1 MGGPI
6 QAKAE
11 TMSEHNPPE
20 HSAGPSVI
28 LPARKLGVMAR
39 LRNYFFTGLVVAAPI
54 GLTVYI
60 TRWFVELIDTWF
72 VPLIPAQYQPDTV
85 LPFDIPGL
93 GLVIAVILLT
103 LLGAFTAN
111 FFGRAILNFAE
122 RLVDRMPVVRSIYGA
137 IKQIFETV
145 ISQSTTSFRD
155 VGMIEYPR
163 KGIYTIVFVT
173 SQTQAHLGLR
183 YGLDL
188 ISVFLPTTPNPTS
201 GFLLYVPRED
211 VTILDMT
218 IEEGAKLIISAG
230 LVEPKKLPVKV
241 PDNAVAASQT
251 EGS

>member
-1 MGGPI
+1 MLQGRQ
-6 QAKAE
+6 QAIW
-11 TMSEHNPPE
+11 TTNNGRSTPMSEGKSPDN
-20 HSAGPSVI
+20 GPTVI
-28 LPARKLGVMAR
+28 LPPRKTGVMAR

-54 GLTVYI
+54 GLTLYI

-72 VPLIPAQYQPDTV
+72 VPLIPARFQPDTV

-93 GLVIAVILLT
+93 GLLIAFILLT

-111 FFGRAILNFAE
+111 FFGRAVLNFAE

-155 VGMIEYPR
+155 VGLIEYPR

-173 SQTQAHLGLR
+173 SRAQAQFGAVL
-183 YGLDL
+183 GLDL

-211 VTILDMT
+211 VKILDMT
-218 IEEGAKLIISAG
+218 IEEGAKMIISAG
-230 LVEPKKLPVKV
+230 LVEPKKLPLK
-241 PDNAVAASQT
+241 PTPSQT
-251 EGS
+251 

>member
-1 MGGPI
+1 MSDDKSPDNGP
-6 QAKAE
+6 
-11 TMSEHNPPE
+11 T
-20 HSAGPSVI
+20 VI
-28 LPARKLGVMAR
+28 LPARKTGVMAR

-54 GLTVYI
+54 GLTLYI

-72 VPLIPAQYQPDTV
+72 VPLIPARFQPDTV

-93 GLVIAVILLT
+93 GLLIAFILLT

-155 VGMIEYPR
+155 VGLIEYPR
-163 KGIYTIVFVT
+163 KGIFTIVFVT
-173 SQTQAHLGLR
+173 SQTKAQFGASM
-183 YGLDL
+183 GLDL

-211 VTILDMT
+211 VKILDMT
-218 IEEGAKLIISAG
+218 IEEGAKMIISAG
-230 LVEPKKLPVKV
+230 LVEPKKLPIK
-241 PDNAVAASQT
+241 PSPSQT
-251 EGS
+251 AGS

>member
-1 MGGPI
+1 
-6 QAKAE
+6 
-11 TMSEHNPPE
+11 
-20 HSAGPSVI
+20 
-28 LPARKLGVMAR
+28 MAR

-54 GLTVYI
+54 GLTLYI

-72 VPLIPAQYQPDTV
+72 VPLIPARYQPDTV

-93 GLVIAVILLT
+93 GLLIAFILLT
-103 LLGAFTAN
+103 ILGAFTAN

-155 VGMIEYPR
+155 VGLIEYPR

-173 SQTQAHLGLR
+173 SQTKAQFGAGM
-183 YGLDL
+183 GLDL

-211 VTILDMT
+211 VKILDMT
-218 IEEGAKLIISAG
+218 IEDGAKLIISAG
-230 LVEPKKLPVKV
+230 LVEPKKLPVK
-241 PDNAVAASQT
+241 PSPNQT
-251 EGS
+251 AGS

>member
-1 MGGPI
+1 MTTSNKSDEDP
-6 QAKAE
+6 
-11 TMSEHNPPE
+11 TS
-20 HSAGPSVI
+20 GPSVI
-28 LPARKLGVMAR
+28 LPARKVGLISR

-72 VPLIPAQYQPDTV
+72 VPLIPSQYRPDAV
-85 LPFDIPGL
+85 MPFDIPGL
-93 GLVIAVILLT
+93 GLIIAAILLT

-145 ISQSTTSFRD
+145 ISQSTTSFRE
-155 VGMIEYPR
+155 VGLIEYPR

-173 SQTQAHLGLR
+173 SQSQAQVGSP

-211 VTILDMT
+211 VRILDMT

-230 LVEPKKLPVKV
+230 LVEPKKLPVKSDIS
-241 PDNAVAASQT
+241 PNADS
-251 EGS
+251 